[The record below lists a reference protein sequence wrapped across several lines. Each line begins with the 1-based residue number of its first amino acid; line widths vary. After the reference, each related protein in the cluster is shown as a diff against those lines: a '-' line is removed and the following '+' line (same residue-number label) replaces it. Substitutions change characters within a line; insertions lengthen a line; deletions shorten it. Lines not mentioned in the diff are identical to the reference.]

1 MRENGG
7 DFVRK
12 IRIKIKYQNRIYSVE
27 SLKGKLLKDVLEA
40 EGIAYSFPC
49 GGAGRCGKCKVR
61 FTEGAPKASTSDITF
76 FSAKELEQGYRLL
89 CRCVIDGDCAVEI
102 GDTSEERIV
111 AESVSLEASGAGF
124 ARAAKEIASGA
135 ARAAHAE
142 GRASS
147 ACDRFGIA
155 VDIGTTT
162 IAAALVGIA
171 ASGGGKALAT
181 SAGSKVIATA
191 SGVNH
196 QRQYGADVISRIA
209 YASEGDGLQK
219 LHDIVISDVENL
231 VNNLRNISG
240 AEVSGLVVTGNTT
253 MLHIFRNISVESLG
267 RFPYKTERLE
277 PETCNMYGIET
288 VIMPGFTAYV
298 GADILS
304 GIYYTDL
311 MSDKKSLLLDLGTNG
326 EMAYYNGRDL
336 RICSTAAGPVFEGG
350 TISCGIASIPGAI
363 SHIRI
368 AQDGGVSY
376 ETIGGEE
383 PKGLCGTGVMEAVS
397 ELVRCGIVSKEGLL
411 SEEFFDKGFP
421 VTEDG
426 NIRIT
431 QEDVRNI
438 QLAKAAIRS
447 GIEQLIGKDI
457 PDRVFIS
464 GGFGTN
470 IDYDAIRALRI
481 FPAGI
486 DGNCVGAGNT
496 ALKGAVKYLTAKL
509 LGADKTENA
518 LLNKIKMSATELILA
533 NKDDFDD
540 TFVEALNF

>member
-1 MRENGG
+1 MGFYMRENGG

-12 IRIKIKYQNRIYSVE
+12 IRIKINYQNRIYSVE

-49 GGAGRCGKCKVR
+49 GGDGRCGKCKVR
-61 FTEGAPKASTSDITF
+61 FTEGAPKASTSDVTF
-76 FSAKELEQGYRLL
+76 FSAKELAQGYRLL
-89 CRCVIDGDCAVEI
+89 CRCVLDGDCAVEI
-102 GDTSEERIV
+102 GDTSEERIA
-111 AESVSLEASGAGF
+111 AESVSLEPSGARLAG
-124 ARAAKEIASGA
+124 GA

-142 GRASS
+142 GRGSS

-162 IAAALVGIA
+162 IAAALVGIDA
-171 ASGGGKALAT
+171 DG
-181 SAGSKVIATA
+181 GSKIIATA
-191 SGVNH
+191 SGINH

-219 LHDIVISDVENL
+219 LHDIVISDVEKL
-231 VNNLRNISG
+231 VENLRSRSG

-277 PETCNMYGIET
+277 LETCNMYGIET

-311 MSDKKSLLLDLGTNG
+311 MADKKSLLLDLGTNG

-368 AQDGGVSY
+368 ARDGGVSY

-421 VTEDG
+421 ITEAG

-447 GIEQLIGKDI
+447 GIEQLIGMDI

-470 IDYDAIRALRI
+470 IDYDAIRALKI

-509 LGADKTENA
+509 LGEDKAENA

>member
-12 IRIKIKYQNRIYSVE
+12 IRIKINYQNRIYSVE
-27 SLKGKLLKDVLEA
+27 SFKGKLLKDVLEA

-61 FTEGAPKASTSDITF
+61 FTEGAPKASTADVTF
-76 FSAKELEQGYRLL
+76 FSAKELAQGYRLL
-89 CRCVIDGDCAVEI
+89 CRCVLDGDCAVEI
-102 GDTSEERIV
+102 GDTSEERIA
-111 AESVSLEASGAGF
+111 AESVSLEPSGAGP

-135 ARAAHAE
+135 ARGAGCYGSAGSE
-142 GRASS
+142 GTALGN
-147 ACDRFGIA
+147 CDRYGIA

-162 IAAALVGIA
+162 IAAVLVGIDA
-171 ASGGGKALAT
+171 DG
-181 SAGSKVIATA
+181 GSKIIATA
-191 SGVNH
+191 SGINH

-219 LHDIVISDVENL
+219 LHDIVISDVEKL
-231 VNNLRNISG
+231 VNNLRNSSG

-277 PETCNMYGIET
+277 LETCNMYGIET

-376 ETIGGEE
+376 ETIGGGE

-397 ELVRCGIVSKEGLL
+397 ELVRCGIVSKEGLF
-411 SEEFFDKGFP
+411 SEEFFNKGFP

-470 IDYDAIRALRI
+470 IDYDAIRALKI

-509 LGADKTENA
+509 LGEDKAENA
-518 LLNKIKMSATELILA
+518 LLNKIRMSATELILA